1 VSPQTQRVSTAAT
14 LRPHLFRRLRQA
26 TAGYPRSFWILF
38 WGMLI
43 QNVGI
48 SMVWPFLTIY
58 IRQRLG
64 VPLTTATLLFT
75 LNSLAG
81 LASTS
86 LAGPIV
92 DRFGRKGVMVVGLA
106 VSSVVQVMMSIA
118 GTLPLW
124 GIVMAASGAVAL
136 LYRVGADAMVA
147 DMIEPDR
154 RAGAYALL
162 RMGAN
167 LGVAI
172 GPSVGGFVTARSYA
186 LAFYIAAGAQAIF
199 AMLVLSCV
207 GETLPQRRNTL
218 DQPQGDGGY
227 GRVLRDR
234 PFLAFC
240 GIYTLTV
247 MAYVQLMVLLP
258 VYGKENFNVPEHQF
272 GFIMA
277 TNAAMVVLFQ
287 YVITHVTRRYR
298 HAPVLAAGA
307 LFYALGVGSVA
318 WGWNFPTFLVSMI
331 VLTVGEMIMIPTS
344 TALTANL
351 APPDMRGRYMGV
363 YSLTWGVA
371 FGLGPVVGGL
381 LNDHVAPVAMWYGG
395 MALGLAAAVG
405 FAALGRW
412 LKVQGDSA
420 DEYIRLRSE

>member
-1 VSPQTQRVSTAAT
+1 MAPQTEPVNTAAA
-14 LRPHLFRRLRQA
+14 LRPHLFHRLRQA

-58 IRQRLG
+58 IRQRLAI
-64 VPLTTATLLFT
+64 PLTTVTLLFT

-124 GIVMAASGAVAL
+124 GIVMAASGAVGL

-227 GRVLRDR
+227 GRILRDR

-258 VYGKENFNVPEHQF
+258 VYGKENYHVPEHQF

-277 TNAAMVVLFQ
+277 TNAALVVLFQ
-287 YVITHVTRRYR
+287 YAITHVTRRYR

-318 WGWNFPTFLVSMI
+318 WGWNFPTFLVSMV

-363 YSLTWGVA
+363 YSLTWSVG

-405 FAALGRW
+405 FVALGRW
-412 LKVQGDSA
+412 LKVQGDSS
-420 DEYIRLRSE
+420 LRSE

>member
-1 VSPQTQRVSTAAT
+1 MSPQTQHVSTAAT
-14 LRPHLFRRLRQA
+14 LRPHLFHRLRQA

-58 IRQRLG
+58 IRQRLAI
-64 VPLTTATLLFT
+64 PLTTVTLLFT

-118 GTLPLW
+118 GTMPLW
-124 GIVMAASGAVAL
+124 GIVMAASGAVGL

-227 GRVLRDR
+227 GRVLRNR

-258 VYGKENFNVPEHQF
+258 VYGKENFHVPENQF

-277 TNAAMVVLFQ
+277 TNAALVVLFQ
-287 YVITHVTRRYR
+287 YAITHVTRRYR

-318 WGWNFPTFLVSMI
+318 WGWNFPTFLVSMV

-363 YSLTWGVA
+363 YSLTWSVG

-405 FAALGRW
+405 FVALGRW
-412 LKVQGDSA
+412 LKVRGDSS
-420 DEYIRLRSE
+420 LRSE